1 MNVIDLAQKLTQF
14 ESTHQN
20 GRAMLACLDFC
31 IEQFKGYNVEVER
44 FAVEGNPMT
53 LISTRGGRAFDVLL
67 LGHIDTVDGD
77 KKLFEGTIAGGKLYG
92 RGTLDMK
99 AFVATSIT
107 IMKELLDGGYDGNIG
122 LAIVSDEELGGLYGA
137 KYLANELGV
146 TAKVALVPDDGEDI
160 LAVNNETKHILHLK
174 FTAHGKEAHG
184 ARPWAGVNA
193 IDLLIETY
201 ANLRKHFP
209 AFQKEPEDIWVTTMN
224 LGMISGGTATNEVA
238 GEAEMSV
245 DIRFVLPLTRE
256 DVVRTIE
263 SALLPG
269 VSYKVGMEG
278 CPTNLKKDD
287 PFLSEYVKIVEEVAG
302 GKVRYRRSGG
312 GTDGRYF
319 SEKGI
324 PVIVHQGNGA
334 FCQTDNEHVE
344 VATLSKLVTIQKKF
358 IETMFP
364 NKK

>member
-1 MNVIDLAQKLTQF
+1 MNVIELAQALTRF
-14 ESTHQN
+14 ESTHDN
-20 GRAMLACLDFC
+20 SGAMLACLDFC
-31 IEQFKGYNVEVER
+31 IEQFSGYSVQTER
-44 FAVEGNPMT
+44 FTVDGNPMAV
-53 LISTRGGRAFDVLL
+53 ISTKGGRAFDVLL
-67 LGHIDTVDGD
+67 LGHIDTVAGD
-77 KKLFEGTIAGGKLYG
+77 KKLFAGTITDGKLYG

-107 IMKELLDGGYDGNIG
+107 LLKDLLDNGYEGNIG

-137 KYLANELGV
+137 QQLANELGV

-174 FTAHGKEAHG
+174 FHATGKEAHA

-193 IDLLIETY
+193 IDLLIVTY

-209 AFQKEPEDIWVTTMN
+209 TFENEPEDTWVTTMN

-238 GEAEMSV
+238 GGAEMAV
-245 DIRFVLPLTRE
+245 DIRFVLPLTRGE
-256 DVVRTIE
+256 VMSKIDAALIPGVSYRVAMEGYPTNLRRDDPYLSAYVRTIE
-263 SALLPG
+263 
-269 VSYKVGMEG
+269 
-278 CPTNLKKDD
+278 
-287 PFLSEYVKIVEEVAG
+287 EVTG

-334 FCQTDNEHVE
+334 FCQTDDEHVE
-344 VATLSKLVTIQKKF
+344 VATLSILVAIQKKF

-364 NKK
+364 GKK